1 MIMPY
6 KGTLCNI
13 NTIKTVEQ
21 FVTSIKSY
29 SILYLQRWK
38 FFHNHHQP
46 HDDPARLVL
55 LGARHGISNNHH
67 NDVRWGNSVKYPEV
81 KGVINLE
88 GGGISFL
95 QMQSFMVPYIDICNL
110 DRTGHVIWVL
120 WVSRSWYEFSVWY
133 DYQNPDTDMALGM
146 AMAQSLTV
154 ISNWK

>member
-46 HDDPARLVL
+46 QDDPARLVL
-55 LGARHGISNNHH
+55 LGARHDISNDHH

-88 GGGISFL
+88 GGEISFL
-95 QMQSFMVPYIDICNL
+95 K
-110 DRTGHVIWVL
+110 VL
-120 WVSRSWYEFSVWY
+120 WFHILISVTW
-133 DYQNPDTDMALGM
+133 MALGM
-146 AMAQSLTV
+146 WYEFYEFPGHDMNLVYDMITRIRIRIWLWVWLWLRVWRWYQ
-154 ISNWK
+154 IENK